1 MKNLSFQQKLRMT
14 FIAFSLRMVLMGVE
28 FAVIFPSVWMY
39 LKIFKAD
46 YWYLGL
52 VLSAYNM
59 IGIVSTLLVGH
70 LADRTGRIRFMGF
83 LWNIAEIAGNLI
95 YALHFH
101 VLFPLIGR
109 MISGFGEGYISAM
122 WGEIARITT
131 EEQRTRYFAI
141 LKGANLLGTAI
152 GPALNL
158 FLKEF
163 DFYIGHWHIDFRTSA
178 GFFMGVVWI
187 ALTIAMLGMVFD
199 LSAELQ
205 RKGKLKQFQKTG
217 RLDTD
222 DEADDVEGKKTGFI
236 EDGGVKSPDEEVKN
250 KEGCIESS
258 ENVEN
263 KGSKESK
270 NAQTKDENDP
280 GAGEGTI
287 EDGRLEKVS
296 VGDEEQHSQGGD
308 DLIQTAEESG
318 EAKTKEDI
326 IEGEETKAEADIVVK
341 GAEEDGSEEVQGTFK
356 TAMVDMFTRLEV
368 NVLVYLFFFM
378 YVTHT
383 CLQGITPLFAE
394 LMLKWDET
402 KISIVYTA
410 WGVEIMLVLI
420 VIWIVAPYVP
430 DRVILI
436 WAVFGGTLASVSLV
450 VLTYSEP
457 ESPLCYYSFL
467 ITIFLGGIGIAITV
481 VVGRSLISKHTL
493 PENQCL
499 VHAILTS
506 LNRMAGLTG
515 PIFGS
520 SLYTNKIFMG
530 YLIGGMQ
537 FIGLVLLLI
546 VYKKL

>member
-1 MKNLSFQQKLRMT
+1 MNTLSFQQKLRMT
-14 FIAFSLRMVLMGVE
+14 FVAFSLRMVLMGVE
-28 FAVIFPSVWMY
+28 FAVIFPSVWLY
-39 LKIFKAD
+39 LKIFNAD

-59 IGIVSTLLVGH
+59 VGIVSTLLVGH
-70 LADRTGRIRFMGF
+70 LADSTGQIRLMGF
-83 LWNIAEIAGNLI
+83 VWNIAEIAGNLI

-101 VLFPLIGR
+101 VSFPLIGR

-163 DFYIGHWHIDFRTSA
+163 DFYIGKWHIDYRTSS
-178 GFFMGVVWI
+178 GFFMGVVWVAVTMI
-187 ALTIAMLGMVFD
+187 MLGMVFD
-199 LSAELQ
+199 ISAELQ
-205 RKGKLKQFQKTG
+205 REGKLKHFQKTG
-217 RLDTD
+217 RFDFDEEEEKAGKEVASIDDGGTKNPVVEVKKEKTGDGSNSKQPEKSEETQKVDGETKDTTEDINPEDPGGDGTDEQNLKGANICQNED
-222 DEADDVEGKKTGFI
+222 DEEMKNYSTENKDTKGETDV
-236 EDGGVKSPDEEVKN
+236 VKSV
-250 KEGCIESS
+250 
-258 ENVEN
+258 
-263 KGSKESK
+263 
-270 NAQTKDENDP
+270 
-280 GAGEGTI
+280 
-287 EDGRLEKVS
+287 
-296 VGDEEQHSQGGD
+296 
-308 DLIQTAEESG
+308 
-318 EAKTKEDI
+318 
-326 IEGEETKAEADIVVK
+326 
-341 GAEEDGSEEVQGTFK
+341 EEDSPEEPQGTFK
-356 TAMVDMFTRLEV
+356 TALLDMFLRFEV

-410 WGVEIMLVLI
+410 WGIEIMLVLI
-420 VIWIVAPYVP
+420 VIWIVAPYVA

-436 WAVFGGTLASVSLV
+436 WAVFGGTLASISLV

-457 ESPLCYYSFL
+457 ESMLCYYSFL

-481 VVGRSLISKHTL
+481 VVGRSLISKHTR

-530 YLIGGMQ
+530 YIIGGMQ
-537 FIGLVLLLI
+537 FLGLVLLLI

>member
-1 MKNLSFQQKLRMT
+1 MKAFSFEQKLRMT
-14 FIAFSLRMVLMGVE
+14 FFAFSLRMVLMGVE
-28 FAVIFPSVWMY
+28 FAVIFPSVWLY
-39 LKIFKAD
+39 LKIFNAD

-59 IGIVSTLLVGH
+59 VGIISTLLVGH
-70 LADRTGRIRFMGF
+70 LADSTGQIRFMGF

-101 VLFPLIGR
+101 VSFPLIGR
-109 MISGFGEGYISAM
+109 MVSGFGEGYISAM

-163 DFYIGHWHIDFRTSA
+163 DFYIGHWHIDFRTSS
-178 GFFMGVVWI
+178 GFVMGIVWI
-187 ALTIAMLGMVFD
+187 AVTIVMLGMVFD

-205 RKGKLKQFQKTG
+205 KAGKLKQFQKTG
-217 RLDTD
+217 RLDI
-222 DEADDVEGKKTGFI
+222 DEKGGSI
-236 EDGGVKSPDEEVKN
+236 EDGGVKNPGGEDEEVKN
-250 KEGCIESS
+250 EDGGI
-258 ENVEN
+258 
-263 KGSKESK
+263 KGS
-270 NAQTKDENDP
+270 
-280 GAGEGTI
+280 
-287 EDGRLEKVS
+287 EDGGVKEPEGS
-296 VGDEEQHSQGGD
+296 EEGQ
-308 DLIQTAEESG
+308 AV
-318 EAKTKEDI
+318 
-326 IEGEETKAEADIVVK
+326 GEETKDGKDTTDDGTSEKQGGDVEAKQSQGGEDLTQTEEQKGETEIKEDLTEHKDTKAETEVVVK
-341 GAEEDGSEEVQGTFK
+341 SVKEDEPEEPRGTFK
-356 TAMVDMFTRLEV
+356 TAMLDMFTKFEV

-410 WGVEIMLVLI
+410 WGIEIMFVLI
-420 VIWIVAPYVP
+420 IIWIVAPYVA

-457 ESPLCYYSFL
+457 ESMLCYYSFL
-467 ITIFLGGIGIAITV
+467 TTIFLGGIGIAITV
-481 VVGRSLISKHTL
+481 VVGRSLISKHTS

-520 SLYTNKIFMG
+520 SLYTNKIVMG

>member
-1 MKNLSFQQKLRMT
+1 
-14 FIAFSLRMVLMGVE
+14 MGVE
-28 FAVIFPSVWMY
+28 FAVIFPSVWLY
-39 LKIFKAD
+39 LKIFNAD

-59 IGIVSTLLVGH
+59 VGIVSTLLVGH
-70 LADRTGRIRFMGF
+70 LADSTGQIRFMGF
-83 LWNIAEIAGNLI
+83 IWNIAEIVGNLV

-101 VLFPLIGR
+101 MSFPLIGR

-163 DFYIGHWHIDFRTSA
+163 DFYIGKWHIDYRTSS
-178 GFFMGVVWI
+178 GFFMGVVWV
-187 ALTIAMLGMVFD
+187 AVTMVMLGMVFD
-199 LSAELQ
+199 ISAELQ
-205 RKGKLKQFQKTG
+205 REGKLKHFQKTG
-217 RLDTD
+217 RFEF
-222 DEADDVEGKKTGFI
+222 DEEEKEEKRCID
-236 EDGGVKSPDEEVKN
+236 DGGVKTPEEEDKTEQADDGISS
-250 KEGCIESS
+250 KKPESS
-258 ENVEN
+258 EETQLVDE
-263 KGSKESK
+263 ESK
-270 NAQTKDENDP
+270 NTTDDSNLENLE
-280 GAGEGTI
+280 GEGA
-287 EDGRLEKVS
+287 DV
-296 VGDEEQHSQGGD
+296 HS
-308 DLIQTAEESG
+308 L
-318 EAKTKEDI
+318 KEDNVI
-326 IEGEETKAEADIVVK
+326 QNKDGAEMKTDSIEYKDAKGEADIVK
-341 GAEEDGSEEVQGTFK
+341 GVEEDAAEEPQGTFK
-356 TAMVDMFTRLEV
+356 TAILDMFLRFEV

-410 WGVEIMLVLI
+410 WGVEIMIVLI
-420 VIWIVAPYVP
+420 VIWIVAPYVA

-436 WAVFGGTLASVSLV
+436 WAVFGGTLASISLV

-457 ESPLCYYSFL
+457 ESMLCYYSFL

-481 VVGRSLISKHTL
+481 VVGRSLISKHTR

-520 SLYTNKIFMG
+520 SLYTNKIYMG
-530 YLIGGMQ
+530 YIIGGMQ
-537 FIGLVLLLI
+537 FLGLVLLLI

>member
-1 MKNLSFQQKLRMT
+1 MKASTFERKLRWT
-14 FIAFSLRMVLMGVE
+14 FFAFSLRMVMMGVE
-28 FAVIFPSVWMY
+28 FAVIFPSVWLY
-39 LKIFKAD
+39 LKIFNAD

-59 IGIVSTLLVGH
+59 VGIVSTLLVGH
-70 LADRTGRIRFMGF
+70 LADSTGQIRFMGF
-83 LWNIAEIAGNLI
+83 LWNIAEISGNLI
-95 YALHFH
+95 YAFHFH
-101 VLFPLIGR
+101 ISFPLIGR

-141 LKGANLLGTAI
+141 LKGANLLGTAV

-163 DFYIGHWHIDFRTSA
+163 DFYIGQWHIDFRTSS
-178 GFFMGVVWI
+178 GFFMGIVWI
-187 ALTIAMLGMVFD
+187 AVTIVMLGTVFD

-205 RKGKLKQFQKTG
+205 REGKLRQFQKTG
-217 RLDTD
+217 RLDW
-222 DEADDVEGKKTGFI
+222 DEEEVDVEGKAAKHTQDDGTKHPGG
-236 EDGGVKSPDEEVKN
+236 EDG
-250 KEGCIESS
+250 KEGC
-258 ENVEN
+258 ENEGVEIPE
-263 KGSKESK
+263 GGGVE
-270 NAQTKDENDP
+270 DP
-280 GAGEGTI
+280 GEKKGGEDSLGETKNTEGTTPEEPK
-287 EDGRLEKVS
+287 EDSSASKSEEIGDLNQAEKEN
-296 VGDEEQHSQGGD
+296 GDVKSNT
-308 DLIQTAEESG
+308 DLAEDNQNTD
-318 EAKTKEDI
+318 EAKTD
-326 IEGEETKAEADIVVK
+326 AVVK
-341 GAEEDGSEEVQGTFK
+341 GLDEDEPEIQGTFK
-356 TAMVDMFTRLEV
+356 TAMLDMFTKFEV

-402 KISIVYTA
+402 KTSIVYTA

-430 DRVILI
+430 DKVILI

-457 ESPLCYYSFL
+457 ESMLCYYSFL

-481 VVGRSLISKHTL
+481 VVGRSLISKHTS

-520 SLYTNKIFMG
+520 SLYTNKIYMG
-530 YLIGGMQ
+530 YIIGGMQ
-537 FIGLVLLLI
+537 LIGLILLLV

>member
-1 MKNLSFQQKLRMT
+1 MNSLSFQQKLRMT

-28 FAVIFPSVWMY
+28 FAVIFPSVWLY
-39 LKIFKAD
+39 LKIFNAD

-59 IGIVSTLLVGH
+59 VGIVSTLLVGH
-70 LADRTGRIRFMGF
+70 LADSTGQIRFMGF
-83 LWNIAEIAGNLI
+83 VWNIAEIAGNLI

-101 VLFPLIGR
+101 VSFPLIGR

-163 DFYIGHWHIDFRTSA
+163 DFYIGKWHIDYRTSS
-178 GFFMGVVWI
+178 GFFMGVVWV
-187 ALTIAMLGMVFD
+187 AVTMVMLGMVFD
-199 LSAELQ
+199 ISAELQ
-205 RKGKLKQFQKTG
+205 REGKLKHFQKTG
-217 RLDTD
+217 RFDFDEEEEKAGKEVASIDDGGTKNPVVEVKKEKTD
-222 DEADDVEGKKTGFI
+222 DGSNSKQPEKSEETQKMDGETKDTTEDINPEDHGTGGDGTDEQNLKGANI
-236 EDGGVKSPDEEVKN
+236 CQNEDEKEMKN
-250 KEGCIESS
+250 YST
-258 ENVEN
+258 EN
-263 KGSKESK
+263 KG
-270 NAQTKDENDP
+270 TK
-280 GAGEGTI
+280 GEI
-287 EDGRLEKVS
+287 D
-296 VGDEEQHSQGGD
+296 
-308 DLIQTAEESG
+308 
-318 EAKTKEDI
+318 
-326 IEGEETKAEADIVVK
+326 VVK
-341 GAEEDGSEEVQGTFK
+341 SVEEDSPEEPQGTFK
-356 TAMVDMFTRLEV
+356 TALLDMFLRFEV

-410 WGVEIMLVLI
+410 WGIEIMLVLI

-436 WAVFGGTLASVSLV
+436 WAVFGGTLASISLV

-457 ESPLCYYSFL
+457 ESMLCYYSFL

-481 VVGRSLISKHTL
+481 VVGRSLISKHTR

-530 YLIGGMQ
+530 YIIGGMQ
-537 FIGLVLLLI
+537 FLGLVLLLI

>member
-1 MKNLSFQQKLRMT
+1 MKTFSFEQKLRMT
-14 FIAFSLRMVLMGVE
+14 FFAFSLRMVLMGVE
-28 FAVIFPSVWMY
+28 FAVIFPSVWLY
-39 LKIFKAD
+39 LKIFNAD

-59 IGIVSTLLVGH
+59 IGIISTLLVGH
-70 LADRTGRIRFMGF
+70 LADSTGQIRFMGF

-101 VLFPLIGR
+101 VAFPLIGR

-163 DFYIGHWHIDFRTSA
+163 DFYIGHWHIDFRTSS
-178 GFFMGVVWI
+178 GFFMGIVWI
-187 ALTIAMLGMVFD
+187 AVTIVMLGMVFD

-205 RKGKLKQFQKTG
+205 KAGKLKQFQKTG
-217 RLDTD
+217 RLDI
-222 DEADDVEGKKTGFI
+222 DEKGGSIEDSGVKNPGGEDEEVKNEDGGIKGS
-236 EDGGVKSPDEEVKN
+236 EDGGVKEPERSEEGQAVGEETKDW
-250 KEGCIESS
+250 EDTTDDGTS
-258 ENVEN
+258 EKQGGNVEA
-263 KGSKESK
+263 K
-270 NAQTKDENDP
+270 Q
-280 GAGEGTI
+280 
-287 EDGRLEKVS
+287 
-296 VGDEEQHSQGGD
+296 SQGGD
-308 DLIQTAEESG
+308 ERTETEEQKGETEMTKDLTEH
-318 EAKTKEDI
+318 KDTKS
-326 IEGEETKAEADIVVK
+326 ETEVVVK
-341 GAEEDGSEEVQGTFK
+341 SVEEDEPEEPRGTFK
-356 TAMVDMFTRLEV
+356 TAMLDMFTKFEV

-410 WGVEIMLVLI
+410 WGIEIMFVLI
-420 VIWIVAPYVP
+420 IIWIVAPYVA

-457 ESPLCYYSFL
+457 ESMLCYYSFL
-467 ITIFLGGIGIAITV
+467 TTIFLGGIGIAITV
-481 VVGRSLISKHTL
+481 VVGRSLISKHTS

-520 SLYTNKIFMG
+520 SLYTNKIVMG

>member
-1 MKNLSFQQKLRMT
+1 
-14 FIAFSLRMVLMGVE
+14 MGVE
-28 FAVIFPSVWMY
+28 FAVIFPSVWLY
-39 LKIFKAD
+39 LKIFNAD
-46 YWYLGL
+46 YWYLGM

-70 LADRTGRIRFMGF
+70 LADSTGQIRFMGF

-101 VLFPLIGR
+101 VSFPLIGR

-163 DFYIGHWHIDFRTSA
+163 DFYIGHWHIDFKTSA

-187 ALTIAMLGMVFD
+187 AVTIVMLGMVFD
-199 LSAELQ
+199 ISAELQ
-205 RKGKLKQFQKTG
+205 QAGKLKQFQKTG

-222 DEADDVEGKKTGFI
+222 EKGEEDVEGKGGRFI
-236 EDGGVKSPDEEVKN
+236 EDGGPKNSDGEDKRRGIEGSENGEVKDPAP
-250 KEGCIESS
+250 GS
-258 ENVEN
+258 EE
-263 KGSKESK
+263 
-270 NAQTKDENDP
+270 
-280 GAGEGTI
+280 
-287 EDGRLEKVS
+287 EKTV
-296 VGDEEQHSQGGD
+296 
-308 DLIQTAEESG
+308 
-318 EAKTKEDI
+318 
-326 IEGEETKAEADIVVK
+326 GEETKGGEDNVEEHDSTEDSSPGNVGDNDESEQSQEADNLSQAEGKEDGAETKEDLIESKNTEAETDIVVK
-341 GAEEDGSEEVQGTFK
+341 GVEEDESEEAKGTFK
-356 TAMVDMFTRLEV
+356 TAMLDMFTRFEV

-410 WGVEIMLVLI
+410 WGIEIMLVLI
-420 VIWIVAPYVP
+420 VIWIVAPYVA

-457 ESPLCYYSFL
+457 ESMLCYYSFL
-467 ITIFLGGIGIAITV
+467 TTIFLGGIGIAITV
-481 VVGRSLISKHTL
+481 VVGRSLISKHTR

-520 SLYTNKIFMG
+520 SLYTNKIYMG
-530 YLIGGMQ
+530 YIIGGMQ

>member
-1 MKNLSFQQKLRMT
+1 
-14 FIAFSLRMVLMGVE
+14 MGVE
-28 FAVIFPSVWMY
+28 FAVIFPSVWLY
-39 LKIFKAD
+39 LKIFNAD

-59 IGIVSTLLVGH
+59 VGIVSTLLVGH
-70 LADRTGRIRFMGF
+70 LADSTGQIRFMGF
-83 LWNIAEIAGNLI
+83 IWNIAEIAGNLV

-101 VLFPLIGR
+101 MSFPLIGR

-163 DFYIGHWHIDFRTSA
+163 DFYIGKWHIDYRTSS
-178 GFFMGVVWI
+178 GFFMGVVWV
-187 ALTIAMLGMVFD
+187 AVTMVMLGMVFD
-199 LSAELQ
+199 ISAELQ
-205 RKGKLKQFQKTG
+205 REGKLKHFQKTG
-217 RLDTD
+217 RFEFDEEEKEEKRCID
-222 DEADDVEGKKTGFI
+222 DSGVKTRGEEDKTEQADDGSSSKK
-236 EDGGVKSPDEEVKN
+236 P
-250 KEGCIESS
+250 ESS
-258 ENVEN
+258 EDAQLVDE
-263 KGSKESK
+263 ESK
-270 NAQTKDENDP
+270 NTADDINLENLE
-280 GAGEGTI
+280 GEGSLKEDNVI
-287 EDGRLEKVS
+287 QNEDG
-296 VGDEEQHSQGGD
+296 
-308 DLIQTAEESG
+308 AEM
-318 EAKTKEDI
+318 KTDS
-326 IEGEETKAEADIVVK
+326 IEYKDTKGEADIVQGVEEDA
-341 GAEEDGSEEVQGTFK
+341 AEEPQGTFK
-356 TAMVDMFTRLEV
+356 TAILDMFLRFEV

-410 WGVEIMLVLI
+410 WGVEIMIVLI
-420 VIWIVAPYVP
+420 VIWIVAPYVA

-436 WAVFGGTLASVSLV
+436 WAVFGGTLASISLV

-457 ESPLCYYSFL
+457 ESMLCYYSFL

-481 VVGRSLISKHTL
+481 VVGRSLISKHTR

-520 SLYTNKIFMG
+520 SLYTNKIYMG
-530 YLIGGMQ
+530 YIIGGMQ
-537 FIGLVLLLI
+537 FLGLVLLLI